1 MELKISGLSKSYGN
15 KRALDQVDI
24 TLTEGIYG
32 LLGPNGAG
40 KSTLMNIIT
49 GNLTP
54 EGGAVYYN
62 GADTRIMGKA
72 FRSVLGF
79 MPQHQ
84 GLYDNFTGFRFLS
97 YIAALKGMGA
107 GRATEEIEKAAF
119 LVNLN
124 DELGKKLGAYS
135 GGMKQRIL
143 IAQAILNEPQV
154 LIFDEPTAG
163 LDPKERIRVRN
174 LIAEIALKKIVIIA
188 THVVSDVEYIAKEV
202 ILLKKGRVLAKG
214 TPGELLRPLKGR
226 VFEIKTTPCNLRILE
241 GCFKVSSIAPSEDKI
256 IVRVLADAPPVAY
269 DYEEVMPNLEDKY
282 LYEFSR

>member
-1 MELKISGLSKSYGN
+1 MELKIFNLSKSYGD
-15 KRALDQVDI
+15 KKALDQVNI

-49 GNLTP
+49 GNLSP
-54 EGGAVYYN
+54 ESGTVNFN
-62 GADTRIMGKA
+62 GANIKIMGKA
-72 FRSVLGF
+72 FRSILGF

-97 YIAALKGMGA
+97 YIAALKGMEA
-107 GRATEEIEKAAF
+107 NRATEEIEKVAL
-119 LVNLN
+119 LVNLS

-174 LIAEIALKKIVIIA
+174 LIAEIALEKIVIIA

-202 ILLKKGRVLAKG
+202 IFLKKGKVLAKG
-214 TPGELLRPLKGR
+214 TSSELLYHLKGR
-226 VFEIKTTPCNLRILE
+226 VFNIKTTPDNLNILE
-241 GCFKVSSIAPSEDKI
+241 RSFKVSSIVPSKDNI
-256 IVRVLADAPPVAY
+256 IVRILADAPPIAY
-269 DYEEVMPNLEDKY
+269 DFEEAAPNLEDKY
-282 LYEFSR
+282 LYEFSQ

>member
-1 MELKISGLSKSYGN
+1 MELKISNLSKSYGD
-15 KRALDQVDI
+15 KKALDQVDI

-49 GNLTP
+49 GNLSP
-54 EGGAVYYN
+54 ECGAVYYN
-62 GADTRIMGKA
+62 GVDTRTMGKA

-97 YIAALKGMGA
+97 YITALKGMDA
-107 GRATEEIEKAAF
+107 GHATEEIEKVAI
-119 LVNLN
+119 LVNLS

-188 THVVSDVEYIAKEV
+188 THVVSDVEYIAKKV
-202 ILLKKGRVLAKG
+202 ILLKKGKVLAKG
-214 TPGELLRPLKGR
+214 TPSELLHPLKGK
-226 VFEIKTTPCNLRILE
+226 VFEIRTTPDNLRILE
-241 GCFKVSSIAPSEDKI
+241 ESFRVSSITPSEDKI
-256 IVRVLADAPPVAY
+256 IVRLLADTPPAAY
-269 DYEEVMPNLEDKY
+269 DFEEAIPNLEDKY
-282 LYEFSR
+282 LYEFSQ

>member
-1 MELKISGLSKSYGN
+1 MELKISNLSKSYGE

-40 KSTLMNIIT
+40 KSTLMNIIC
-49 GNLTP
+49 GNLSP
-54 EGGAVYYN
+54 ETGVVYYN
-62 GADTRIMGKA
+62 GTDTRKMGKD

-84 GLYDNFTGFRFLS
+84 GLYENFTGFRFLS
-97 YIAALKGMGA
+97 YIAALKGMDA
-107 GRATEEIEKAAF
+107 GHATEEIEKAAR
-119 LVNLN
+119 LVNLS

-143 IAQAILNEPQV
+143 IAQAILNEPRV

-188 THVVSDVEYIAKEV
+188 THVVSDVEYIAKEL
-202 ILLKKGRVLAKG
+202 ILLKKGKVLAKG
-214 TPGELLRPLKGR
+214 TSSELLHHLRGK
-226 VFEIKTTPCNLRILE
+226 VFEIQTMPDNLHILE
-241 GCFKVSSIAPSEDKI
+241 RDFRVSNIAPSGEKI
-256 IVRVLADAPPVAY
+256 IVRVLAEVPPVAY
-269 DYEEVMPNLEDKY
+269 DYMEAAPNLEDKY
-282 LYEFSR
+282 LYEFSQ